1 MLGVIK
7 MYPTITAKQM
17 SVTSRTVERDLAAIQ
32 KSGVL
37 KREGKDNEGT
47 WVIIGK
53 IKDEIIEH
61 TA

>member
-7 MYPTITAKQM
+7 MYPTNTAKQM

-53 IKDEIIEH
+53 IKD
-61 TA
+61 